1 MNIIIVNDFAYADGG
16 ASRIALDT
24 AKIMATYGHNV
35 IFFSAVGPVSDELN
49 TSGITTVCLEQHDIL
64 REKNRLKA
72 VIRGIYNK
80 RAAERFRE
88 VLLPLDPYN
97 SIIHI
102 HTLQKAISSSIISV
116 ANEMNFK
123 IIYHLHD
130 YGVACP
136 NLGFYD
142 YQKKKICHRRSL
154 SVSCLVCNC
163 DRRSLFHKWWR
174 VLRQGAQYHFG
185 LPRKVDAFVAISEF
199 SLHIL
204 KPYLA
209 GRTVYM
215 LPNLIDAQKGPRVET
230 ERNHAFLYVGRL
242 SAEKGVTLFAEAAA
256 RLHVHAIFVGAGEE
270 AERIKE
276 IYPDAD
282 MRGWLS
288 HAKMESVWREGLALV
303 FPSRWYEGQ
312 PLTVCEALAH
322 GIPAIVPTK
331 CAAMDSIE
339 NGKTGLLFQ
348 NGSLDSLMEA
358 MQQMMSPNMA
368 KIMGENAYRQ
378 YWRKKWDTETYYSKL
393 IGIYREV
400 LEGL

>member
-1 MNIIIVNDFAYADGG
+1 MNVIIVNDFAYVDGG
-16 ASRIALDT
+16 ASRIAVDT
-24 AKIMATYGHNV
+24 AKMMATYGHNV
-35 IFFSAVGPVSDELN
+35 IFFSAVGPVSDELKIA
-49 TSGITTVCLEQHDIL
+49 GITTVCLGQYDIL

-72 VIRGIYNK
+72 IIRGIYNK
-80 RAAERFRE
+80 KAAEKFRE
-88 VLLPLDPYN
+88 LLLPLDSHD

-102 HTLQKAISSSIISV
+102 HTLQKAISTSIISV

-123 IIYHLHD
+123 IVYHLHD

-142 YQKKKICHRRSL
+142 YQRKEICLRQSL

-163 DRRSLFHKWWR
+163 DRRSLFHKGWR
-174 VLRQGAQYHFG
+174 VLRQCAQHHFG
-185 LPRKVDAFVAISEF
+185 LPRKIDAFIAISEF
-199 SLHIL
+199 SLRVL

-209 GRTVYM
+209 DRPVYM
-215 LPNLIDAQKGPRVET
+215 LPNLIDVQKGPRVET

-242 SAEKGVTLFAEAAA
+242 SAEKGVALFAEAAA

-270 AERIKE
+270 AKRIKE

-288 HAKMESVWREGLALV
+288 HAEMEGVWHEGLALV

-312 PLTVCEALAH
+312 GLTVCEALAH
-322 GIPAIVPTK
+322 GVPAIVPTQ

-348 NGSLDSLMEA
+348 NGSIDSLMTA
-358 MQQMMSPNMA
+358 MQQMMSPGMA
-368 KIMGENAYRQ
+368 EIMGKNAYQQ
-378 YWRKKWDTETYYSKL
+378 YWRKKWDIETYYSRL
-393 IGIYREV
+393 IGIYHEV
-400 LEGL
+400 LEEL